1 MDELP
6 PLSSGLADCCKTA
19 RLGGGLLPASEGD
32 SDSLTPRPWLPP
44 DILRLIDALSRR
56 LEREERLREMHGG
69 VLGRTLWDAAAAGG
83 LRDVHFPLSAGAD
96 ANLDNGRSLFVAAH
110 GGHVAVITALL
121 DAGARGVDGA
131 LWLAARES
139 RVPAAALL
147 LARGA
152 NVHFDNDGALFW
164 AAHYGHLEMVAFLLD
179 SGADLHAGNDEALRR
194 AQANGHPAVEALLL
208 ERAHA

>member
-83 LRDVHFPLSAGAD
+83 LRDMRFLLAVGAD
-96 ANLDNGRSLFVAAH
+96 ANYDDGRPLNTAARN
-110 GGHVAVITALL
+110 GHVAVMTVLL
-121 DAGARGVDGA
+121 DAGLCNVDGA
-131 LWLAARES
+131 LGFAAAGGH
-139 RVPAAALL
+139 VPAAALL

-152 NVHFDNDGALFW
+152 NIHYLYDDALRC
-164 AAHYGHLEMVAFLLD
+164 AARNGHLEMVAFLLD
-179 SGADLHAGNDEALRR
+179 NGADLHAQHDCALRY
-194 AQANGHPAVEALLL
+194 AHTNGHTAVVALLH
-208 ERAHA
+208 ERAGA